1 VLDLAVEAYVDALL
15 KLQYDYIAGVP
26 YAALPIAS
34 IAASKLKQPMVYS
47 RKEVK
52 THGTG
57 QQVEGVFE
65 PGQRAVLVED
75 VITSGGSLLTAADAL
90 SAVGLVADQAVVLV
104 DREQGGVASLADKGI
119 SVHPVLTFS
128 QILDRLYQG
137 GKISAEIHL
146 MIKTYLVEG

>member
-1 VLDLAVEAYVDALL
+1 
-15 KLQYDYIAGVP
+15 
-26 YAALPIAS
+26 
-34 IAASKLKQPMVYS
+34 
-47 RKEVK
+47 
-52 THGTG
+52 
-57 QQVEGVFE
+57 
-65 PGQRAVLVED
+65 VED
-75 VITSGGSLLTAADAL
+75 VLTSGGSLLTAADAL

-146 MIKTYLVEG
+146 MVKTYLLEG